1 MVIDADTSAKYGFN
15 PGDSI
20 RAAGTGQIRS
30 FKVVG
35 VSRFGNVNSL
45 GGALQR
51 GGSASRCAAARDLG
65 RFGAPAVDH
74 LVYALANDKDWCVRE
89 AAIQSL
95 GQIGPAARAAVPQLQ
110 AIIRANPYECTV
122 CERKQMEDQAH
133 FEDLRRAA
141 RAALQRITGG

>member
-1 MVIDADTSAKYGFN
+1 MS
-15 PGDSI
+15 
-20 RAAGTGQIRS
+20 
-30 FKVVG
+30 
-35 VSRFGNVNSL
+35 
-45 GGALQR
+45 
-51 GGSASRCAAARDLG
+51 AARDLG

-141 RAALQRITGG
+141 RAALQRIT